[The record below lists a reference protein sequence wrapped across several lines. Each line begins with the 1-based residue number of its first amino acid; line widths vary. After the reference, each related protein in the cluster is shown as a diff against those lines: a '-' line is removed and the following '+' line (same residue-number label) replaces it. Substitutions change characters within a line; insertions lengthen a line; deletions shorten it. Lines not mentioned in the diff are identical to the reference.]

1 MNTYLDIVY
10 VDMCVNAI
18 TKVVSDF
25 EVWILYCCG
34 LDEINELD
42 DERSDNK
49 EFIC

>member
-25 EVWILYCCG
+25 EV
-34 LDEINELD
+34 
-42 DERSDNK
+42 
-49 EFIC
+49 